1 MRSVTEDTTAVAD
14 VGEEAQTGYKMSL
27 DVNIETTGPCRKHIR
42 VKVPRQDLQH
52 FHSEALKEVADSAA
66 VPGFR
71 PGRVPAAL
79 VERRFK
85 KELSDQVRQQVLM
98 QSLEQLAEEHK
109 LDPINEPDFDVE
121 SLVIPDDGDFEYE
134 FDVEVRPDF
143 DLPTYSGLK
152 IERPIRDVTEADVDG
167 YLEKFLGQYGTLVD
181 VETPAAK
188 GDFVNVTMAF
198 THGDKL
204 LRKIENIPVQLKSI
218 VGFQDT
224 QLTGFDELLVG
235 ATPETVKTTTVVVA
249 SEAEQVEMRG
259 ETVAVEIRVNKI
271 QQVRKPDLNSELLA
285 RIGFDTEEDLRS
297 EIRRMLERQVQFEQ
311 RQATR
316 RQVLA
321 KITESADWDLPEELV
336 RKQVENALRREV
348 LEMKQSGFTTDQI
361 RARENELRQKS
372 ISTTRQALK
381 EHFVL
386 DRIATQENVEVA
398 PHDVEA
404 EIHMMAIQQG
414 ESPRRVRA
422 RLQKSGVIE
431 NLEAQIRER
440 KAVDVILKTAE
451 FVDVP
456 APAPA
461 EDNVASIPLSVCGIS
476 AVTTGGSEHDHD
488 HDHDHG
494 HDHDHD
500 AT

>member
-1 MRSVTEDTTAVAD
+1 MTEDTAAVAD
-14 VGEEAQTGYKMSL
+14 VGEETQTGYKMSL

-52 FHSEALKEVADSAA
+52 FHAEALKEVADSAQ

-71 PGRVPAAL
+71 PGRVPSAL

-98 QSLEQLAEEHK
+98 QSLEQLADEHK
-109 LDPINEPDFDVE
+109 LDPINEPDFDIA
-121 SLVIPDDGDFEYE
+121 SLVIPDEGDFEYE

-143 DLPTYSGLK
+143 DLPNYTGLK
-152 IERPIRDVTEADVDG
+152 IQRPIREVGAADIDA
-167 YLEKFLGQYGTLVD
+167 YIEKFLGQYGTLVD

-188 GDFVNVTMAF
+188 DDFVNATLTF

-204 LRKIENIPVQLKSI
+204 LRKIEDIPVQLKPT

-224 QLTGFDELLVG
+224 QLTGFDELLAG
-235 ATPETVKTTTVVVA
+235 ATPGAVKTTSVVIA

-259 ETVAVEIRVNKI
+259 ETVSVEIRVNKI
-271 QQVRKPDLNSELLA
+271 QQIRKPELNGDFLA
-285 RIGFDTEEDLRS
+285 RIGFETEEDLRN
-297 EIRRMLERQVQFEQ
+297 EVQRMLERQVQFEQ

-316 RQVLA
+316 RQVLE
-321 KITESADWDLPEELV
+321 KITESATWELPEELV
-336 RKQVENALRREV
+336 RKQVENALRREI
-348 LEMKQSGFTTDQI
+348 LEMRQAGFTTDQI

-440 KAVDVILKTAE
+440 KAVDVILKSAE
-451 FVDVP
+451 FEDTP
-456 APAPA
+456 MPAPA
-461 EDNVASIPLSVCGIS
+461 ESEVASIPLSVCGIS
-476 AVTTGGSEHDHD
+476 AVTTDGGEHEHDHD
-488 HDHDHG
+488 HGPDCD
-494 HDHDHD
+494 HDHDH
-500 AT
+500 T

>member
-1 MRSVTEDTTAVAD
+1 MAD
-14 VGEEAQTGYKMSL
+14 IVEEAPAAYKMSL

-42 VKVPRQDLQH
+42 VKVPRRDLQH
-52 FHSEALKEVADSAA
+52 FHTEALKEVADSAQ

-109 LDPINEPDFDVE
+109 LDPINEPDFDVA

-143 DLPTYSGLK
+143 DLPNYTGLK
-152 IERPIRDVTEADVDG
+152 IQRPVREVGEADVDA
-167 YLEKFLGQYGTLVD
+167 YLEKFLAQYGTLVD

-188 GDFVNVTMAF
+188 GDFVNVTMSF

-204 LRKIENIPVQLKSI
+204 LRRIESIPVQLKSA
-218 VGFQDT
+218 VRFQDT
-224 QLTGFDELLVG
+224 ELAGFDQLLAG
-235 ATPETVKTTTVVVA
+235 ATPEAVKTTTVVIA
-249 SEAEQVEMRG
+249 SEAEQVELRG
-259 ETVAVEIRVNKI
+259 ETVAVEIRVNKV
-271 QQVRKPDLNSELLA
+271 QQVRKPELNSDFLA
-285 RIGFDTEEDLRS
+285 RIGFDTEEDLRN
-297 EIRRMLERQVQFEQ
+297 EVRRMLERQVQFEQ

-316 RQVLA
+316 RQVLE
-321 KITESADWDLPEELV
+321 KITESATWELPEELV
-336 RKQVENALRREV
+336 RKQVENALRREI
-348 LEMKQSGFTTDQI
+348 LEMQQSGFTTDQI

-440 KAVDVILKTAE
+440 KAVDVILKSAVFE
-451 FVDVP
+451 DAPMP
-456 APAPA
+456 APT
-461 EDNVASIPLSVCGIS
+461 EDDVAAIPLSVCGIS
-476 AVTTGGSEHDHD
+476 AVTTDGNEHEHDHD
-488 HDHDHG
+488 HGPGCD
-494 HDHDHD
+494 HDHDH
-500 AT
+500 T